1 MSLPELAVDKP
12 TVTYFAALLVAVAG
26 LASFFSLG
34 QLEDPDFTV
43 KTAVVS
49 TAYPG
54 ASPEEVELEV
64 TDVLEKAIQE
74 MGQLKEIYSTSRAGQ
89 SSISVDI
96 KSEYWS
102 DRLPQ
107 VWDELR
113 SKISDAQSL
122 LPPGAGIPSI
132 SDDFSLV
139 YGFVMAITGDGF
151 DTNQLDD
158 YVDHLRKELALIRE

>member
-1 MSLPELAVDKP
+1 MSLSELAIDRP
-12 TVTYFAALLVAVAG
+12 TVTYFAVLLLAVGG
-26 LASFFSLG
+26 LAGFFSLG
-34 QLEDPDFTV
+34 QLEDPEFTV
-43 KTAVVS
+43 KTAVIT

-74 MGQLKEIYSTSRAGQ
+74 MAQLKEIYSTSRAGQ

-113 SKISDAQSL
+113 NKISDAVPL
-122 LPPGAGIPSI
+122 LPPGYNPSTTSAERSSIEAG
-132 SDDFSLV
+132 SLSS
-139 YGFVMAITGDGF
+139 
-151 DTNQLDD
+151 NQ
-158 YVDHLRKELALIRE
+158 A